1 MLKLVAPDQY
11 VVKFLRYSD
20 ASNLLNSKSKLSNL
34 VYVKPDLSPE
44 ERAMESL
51 LLKEWRSLIEMG
63 VARQFNNKAY
73 FMFNKLHA
81 KIFKINNCNA
91 YYALK
96 LMILIKFYPIILI
109 QYTHKLKIIS
119 LNCRSIR

>member
-63 VARQFNNKAY
+63 VARQFSNKAY
-73 FMFNKLHA
+73 FVFNKLHA
-81 KIFKINNCNA
+81 KIQNQQLQCLLCPETNDSNQILPNNSDP
-91 YYALK
+91 
-96 LMILIKFYPIILI
+96 IYP
-109 QYTHKLKIIS
+109 QTQNYQS
-119 LNCRSIR
+119 